1 MTSDNRVFLLV
12 QFKLTHMSHK
22 FKEEEQNNARRL
34 CLLTPDMTLSL
45 DYHNVILTAEF
56 RSKEKLTVRVLN
68 PIFCINNYIRRL
80 LALLLRATVCKYR
93 LKSTFCGTSS
103 KFEFR
108 SVLAHR

>member
-1 MTSDNRVFLLV
+1 M
-12 QFKLTHMSHK
+12 
-22 FKEEEQNNARRL
+22 EEDQNNARRL

-80 LALLLRATVCKYR
+80 LALLLTHSLLEILPKNA
-93 LKSTFCGTSS
+93 F
-103 KFEFR
+103 
-108 SVLAHR
+108 